1 MTAQAPRKILVF
13 GATGVIGKYILQEIV
28 NARSSFDKI
37 GLFTSSSTVENKS
50 QEIQKWKDGG
60 VEVIVGDVSSE
71 EDVKK
76 AYQGKSSVHHEG
88 PSLTGWF
95 RVGSQQK
102 TCLLYA
108 GYDTVVSALGRN
120 AILGQIP
127 LVKAAEASSSI
138 QYFYPSEYGTDIE
151 YGPASATEKPHQL
164 KLQVRKYIR
173 ENVKNLN
180 VTYLVTGPYSDLYLA
195 PCQDHRA
202 GSFNVKERK
211 ATLLGTGE
219 EKVSFTTMRDVGR
232 LLVAALQTPATSSE
246 RVLKVNSFTTTSKA
260 ALAEFEQQTGE
271 NWDATYTGLE
281 DLKSLEKEAWE
292 KDSGLKTVYTLRRIW
307 TEGGTLYETRD
318 NLKIGLDAELET
330 LADQVK
336 KAIATHG

>member
-1 MTAQAPRKILVF
+1 MTAQASKKILVF

-28 NARSSFDKI
+28 NARSLFDKI
-37 GLFTSSSTVENKS
+37 GLFTSPSTVENKS
-50 QEIQKWKDGG
+50 EEIQKWRDEG
-60 VEVIVGDVSSE
+60 VDVIVGDVSSE
-71 EDVKK
+71 EDVEK
-76 AYQGKSSVHHEG
+76 AYQ
-88 PSLTGWF
+88 
-95 RVGSQQK
+95 
-102 TCLLYA
+102 

-173 ENVKNLN
+173 ENVKSLN

-219 EKVSFTTMRDVGR
+219 EQVSFTTMRDVGR
-232 LLVAALQTPATSSE
+232 LLVAALQTPTTSSE

-260 ALAEFEQQTGE
+260 VLAEFEQQTGE
-271 NWDATYTGLE
+271 KWDATYTGLE
-281 DLKSLEKEAWE
+281 DLKNLEKEAWE

-318 NLKIGLDAELET
+318 NSKIGLDAKLET